1 MLTLRSHA
9 RTTGRRWLP
18 MSLALVVADEIL
30 FHRTWRRPARLNP
43 DIACTKSADKQKQVH
58 VWAQSNGSPTVAPQD
73 TWGHGAQADDVCRS
87 NVNTMSHVTCDG
99 MTYLGLEVTGE
110 VWMCERDY
118 VTYWLNKAEDMS
130 NYVSYSLTH
139 VFTFVLRSR
148 RRFESRVNT

>member
-58 VWAQSNGSPTVAPQD
+58 VWAQSNDSPTVAPQD
-73 TWGHGAQADDVCRS
+73 TWGQVAQADDVCRS
-87 NVNTMSHVTCDG
+87 NINTMSHVTCDG

-110 VWMCERDY
+110 VWVCERERLCHILTEQSRRH
-118 VTYWLNKAEDMS
+118 V
-130 NYVSYSLTH
+130 YVSYSLTH

-148 RRFESRVNT
+148 RFESRVNR